1 MKKILLVLESRASYG
16 YSKNL
21 IQILE
26 KDKKFKIKTVVTGTH
41 LSKELGYS
49 VKNLETDNI
58 KIDYK
63 LHFDNK
69 NLVNGIGNLI
79 VSSNKVINNFKPNIV
94 LIFGDRVE
102 LIPFAIACSYRND
115 VLLAH
120 VQAGDRSGHID
131 DMTRMALAKLSHI
144 HFPATK
150 IAKKD

>member
-69 NLVNGIGNLI
+69 LFLSSSLTNFLILYTPFLLSIGLMSDKSKHRLMSFI
-79 VSSNKVINNFKPNIV
+79 S
-94 LIFGDRVE
+94 
-102 LIPFAIACSYRND
+102 
-115 VLLAH
+115 
-120 VQAGDRSGHID
+120 
-131 DMTRMALAKLSHI
+131 TLSLRI
-144 HFPATK
+144 S
-150 IAKKD
+150 